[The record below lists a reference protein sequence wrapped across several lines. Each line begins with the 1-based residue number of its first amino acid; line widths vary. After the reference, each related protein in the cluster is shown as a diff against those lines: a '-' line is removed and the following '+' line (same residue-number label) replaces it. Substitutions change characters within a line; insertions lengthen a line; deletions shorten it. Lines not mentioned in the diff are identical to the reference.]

1 MHRAQPC
8 GAKPKPNILIS
19 PTSGWDISSPQIGLS
34 GQSADDGLVVA
45 GPATLT
51 AGVPRDPAYPSTDG
65 VLHACG
71 AWRLG
76 VQLPA
81 QNGQGQGS
89 FGQDILVELPRV
101 TGPA

>member
-1 MHRAQPC
+1 MQTR
-8 GAKPKPNILIS
+8 
-19 PTSGWDISSPQIGLS
+19 
-34 GQSADDGLVVA
+34 
-45 GPATLT
+45 GPLGSETKDCRT
-51 AGVPRDPAYPSTDG
+51 AGKARIPLIAAWLPAVRCGFPIARLVAFGCTYGIDTDA
-65 VLHACG
+65 VLPACG

-76 VQLPA
+76 VQLAA

>member
-1 MHRAQPC
+1 MCLLWGTCRVRRPGPRRGVPGHGTRTP
-8 GAKPKPNILIS
+8 
-19 PTSGWDISSPQIGLS
+19 
-34 GQSADDGLVVA
+34 

-51 AGVPRDPAYPSTDG
+51 ARVPRDPAYPSTDA
-65 VLHACG
+65 VLYACG

-76 VQLPA
+76 VQLSA